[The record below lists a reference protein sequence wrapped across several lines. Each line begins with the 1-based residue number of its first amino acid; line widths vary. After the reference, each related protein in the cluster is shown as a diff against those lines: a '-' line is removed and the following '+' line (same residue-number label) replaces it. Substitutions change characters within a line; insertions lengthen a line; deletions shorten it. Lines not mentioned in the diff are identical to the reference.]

1 MRVCVYAG
9 SFDPVTNGHMWMIE
23 KGALLFDQLIV
34 AVGTNPDK
42 RCYYSLAERMELLR
56 RSTSGFPNVRISHFE
71 NRFLVHYAREVG
83 AKFILRGI
91 RNESDY
97 AYERAMRNINADL
110 APEVVTVFLMPP
122 REMAEISS
130 SFVRGLIGPEGWE
143 EVVRQFVPGPAYEF
157 LLAKHSGAAGQG

>member
-1 MRVCVYAG
+1 VRICVYAG

-23 KGALLFDQLIV
+23 QGASLFDELIV
-34 AVGTNPDK
+34 AIGTNPDK
-42 RCYYSLAERMELLR
+42 RGYYTVSDRVELLR
-56 RSTSGFPNVRISHFE
+56 RCTTTFPNVRVSSFQ
-71 NRFLVHYAREVG
+71 NRFLVDYAREVG
-83 AKFILRGI
+83 ARYILRGI
-91 RNESDY
+91 RNEGDY

-143 EVVRQFVPGPAYEF
+143 EVVRQFVPAPVYEF
-157 LLAKHSGAAGQG
+157 LLVHHRHK